1 MLVLLVLAV
10 LSEWLQP
17 GVISQ
22 ATASLT
28 VHAER
33 AYKDAPVH
41 FMAQLFITLFRL
53 GTLALG
59 ICLCFCREEH
69 CSFAAFAAVSGI
81 ILAVTLV
88 KMLATLLL
96 DNTFLWSRTYG
107 DAYEHYSN
115 LFTLAMVALYPLL
128 LLFWH
133 IGSAVASRWLMGLV
147 GGAFLVLW
155 TYRGLRQFVRKPMA
169 LLYLMAYMT
178 TLEFLP
184 MAGMVL
190 LSAKTISIL

>member
-1 MLVLLVLAV
+1 MLVLLLLAIM
-10 LSEWLQP
+10 SEWLQP
-17 GVISQ
+17 GVIRQ

-41 FMAQLFITLFRL
+41 FMAQLFVTLFRL
-53 GTLALG
+53 GTLAMGL
-59 ICLCFCREEH
+59 CLCFCTADH

-81 ILAVTLV
+81 ILGVTLI
-88 KMLATLLL
+88 KMLATVLL
-96 DNTFLWSRTYG
+96 DYTFLLSRTYG

-115 LFTLAMVALYPLL
+115 LFTLAMIALYPLL
-128 LLFWH
+128 LLFWR
-133 IGSAVASRWLMGLV
+133 IGSPIAGRWLMGFV
-147 GGAFLVLW
+147 GTLFFLLW
-155 TYRGLRQFVRKPMA
+155 LYRGFRQFVRKPMA
-169 LLYLMAYMT
+169 VLYLTAYMI

-184 MAGMVL
+184 VAGIVL